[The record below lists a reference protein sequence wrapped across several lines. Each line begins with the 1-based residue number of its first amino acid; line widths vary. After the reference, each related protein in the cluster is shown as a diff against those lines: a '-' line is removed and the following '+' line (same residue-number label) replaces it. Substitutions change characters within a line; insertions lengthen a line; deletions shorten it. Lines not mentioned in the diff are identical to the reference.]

1 MSNYV
6 TYQVALTPENAEL
19 IDKVNTLLIP
29 GYAESETTATTET
42 TEPTTAKT
50 TGPTLDDVKTAAKA
64 AKKEHGEDFA
74 NEVLDGA
81 GVKTGASLGRRM
93 SAIDESQ
100 YAGVIATWSAGPQEI
115 PTTDDGLGDDDDD
128 GLGDDDLGDD
138 DATPPPTAEA
148 VKTALKAFSKST
160 GREEAKKIMSDHGV
174 AALSKVDDCTP
185 EQLTSM
191 FKLLV

>member
-19 IDKVNTLLIP
+19 IDKVNTLLVP
-29 GYAESETTATTET
+29 GYAKTTATTET
-42 TEPTTAKT
+42 SGTETTEP
-50 TGPTLDDVKTAAKA
+50 TGPTLDDVKTAAKV

-81 GVKTGASLGRRM
+81 GVKAASTLGRRM
-93 SAIDESQ
+93 SAIDPSQ
-100 YAGVIATWSAGPQEI
+100 YEGVIATWSAGPQEV
-115 PTTDDGLGDDDDD
+115 PTTDDDLGDDDDD

-160 GREEAKKIMSDHGV
+160 GREEAKQIMSDHGV